1 LISDFDRNSNEVVGQ
16 LNPNG
21 VNAHNVW
28 RMYERSEER
37 GNDKFCYSEIRNFM
51 KYFLG
56 WETVVDLEL
65 VDLYCYQIFFSTIHC
80 NL

>member
-1 LISDFDRNSNEVVGQ
+1 MFGECTIGRGPIRRRILRWHIR
-16 LNPNG
+16 
-21 VNAHNVW
+21 W
-28 RMYERSEER
+28 RLEKVLERSEER
-37 GNDKFCYSEIRNFM
+37 GHNKFCYSEIRNFM

-56 WETVVDLEL
+56 WETVDLEL

>member
-28 RMYERSEER
+28 RMYHRKRS
-37 GNDKFCYSEIRNFM
+37 NKKKDSEVA
-51 KYFLG
+51 Y
-56 WETVVDLEL
+56 L
-65 VDLYCYQIFFSTIHC
+65 VEIGEGSGKE
-80 NL
+80 

>member
-56 WETVVDLEL
+56 WETVDLEL